1 MGPRFLALVVLAPLA
16 LLFQATDLARLPF
29 FGWRVDGAL
38 LLAMV
43 TGLLYGP
50 RVGLFY
56 GLFAGACQD
65 MLLGAGVLYTAT
77 KAMAGCAT
85 GLIRPQLFRFDA
97 VVMLMLGFG
106 ISAFENVMVALFLAL
121 QGRSGVLEHLAAL
134 VLPLSLA
141 AALLLPVAYA
151 LVSRL
156 PGAEPEGGRY
166 A

>member
-1 MGPRFLALVVLAPLA
+1 MNVRFLVLVALAPLA
-16 LLFQATDLARLPF
+16 LLLQATDLARLPF
-29 FGWRVDGAL
+29 FGWRLDGAL
-38 LLAMV
+38 VLAMV

-65 MLLGAGVLYTAT
+65 LILGAGVLYTAT

-85 GLIRPQLFRFDA
+85 GLIRPQLFRFD
-97 VVMLMLGFG
+97 VVSMLMMGFG
-106 ISAFENVMVALFLAL
+106 LSAFENVMVALFLAL

-134 VLPLSLA
+134 ILPLSLA
-141 AALLLPVAYA
+141 MALLLP
-151 LVSRL
+151 LVHAAISRL
-156 PGAEPEGGRY
+156 PGSDPESGRY